1 VGVAP
6 ALSNLLPCLFRI
18 NGPVRQKR
26 RRGEREG
33 TGITHVHLVQ
43 LIKAKIRGSFN
54 NWINDGS
61 SGGGPD
67 GHQVKERGLRFT
79 NLVMGT
85 WARVV
90 YPTDGE
96 L

>member
-1 VGVAP
+1 M
-6 ALSNLLPCLFRI
+6 
-18 NGPVRQKR
+18 GPFAKNVDV
-26 RRGEREG
+26 GEREG

>member
-1 VGVAP
+1 
-6 ALSNLLPCLFRI
+6 
-18 NGPVRQKR
+18 
-26 RRGEREG
+26 
-33 TGITHVHLVQ
+33 VQ

-67 GHQVKERGLRFT
+67 GHQVKERGPRFT